1 MAKRI
6 VSTTP
11 KQDGFYMPGE
21 FEPQERV
28 WMLWHALVRPGEVA
42 CIYTED
48 PACPFY
54 GTAQKCYQ
62 QLCGMTDAKGRRL
75 KVHRVCCPAE
85 PVRIEKDFYSTGK
98 YEEAVLETGQENRRD
113 ENGTENLKIV
123 VLKTGQKEDKAMR
136 NVTVAAT
143 QTVLVQSFD
152 LDEIEEYRRSWGV
165 WRDRRPEMYG
175 ILTTH
180 GK

>member
-1 MAKRI
+1 
-6 VSTTP
+6 
-11 KQDGFYMPGE
+11 
-21 FEPQERV
+21 
-28 WMLWHALVRPGEVA
+28 
-42 CIYTED
+42 
-48 PACPFY
+48 
-54 GTAQKCYQ
+54 
-62 QLCGMTDAKGRRL
+62 MTDAKGRRL
-75 KVHRVCCPAE
+75 KVHKVCCPAE
-85 PVRIEKDFYSTGK
+85 PVRIEKDFYRTGK
-98 YEEAVLETGQENRRD
+98 YEETVLETGQENRRD
-113 ENGTENLKIV
+113 ENGTENLEIV